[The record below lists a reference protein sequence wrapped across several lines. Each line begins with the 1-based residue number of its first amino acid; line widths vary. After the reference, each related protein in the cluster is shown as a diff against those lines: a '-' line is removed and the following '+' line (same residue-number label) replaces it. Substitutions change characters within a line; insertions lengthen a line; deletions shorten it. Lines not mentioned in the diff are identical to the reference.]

1 MKATEKLNPVIATLS
16 TYMSEAAGR
25 EMPATVIRET
35 KHHILDTVAA
45 MISGAELI
53 PGQHALRFARD
64 YGGSPIATVVATNVL
79 IGPIEAA
86 MVNGVLANADETD
99 DNYSTGGAH
108 PGCAIVPA
116 ALAIGEKN

>member
-1 MKATEKLNPVIATLS
+1 MRGTKGIHPVMAKLS
-16 TYMSEAAGR
+16 TYMSEAAAR
-25 EMPATVIRET
+25 ELPASLVKET
-35 KHHILDTVAA
+35 KHHILDTIAA
-45 MISGAELI
+45 MVSGAELI
-53 PGQHALRFARD
+53 PGRHALRFARA
-64 YGGSPIATVVATNVL
+64 YGGTPVATVIASDLV

-116 ALAIGEKN
+116 AL